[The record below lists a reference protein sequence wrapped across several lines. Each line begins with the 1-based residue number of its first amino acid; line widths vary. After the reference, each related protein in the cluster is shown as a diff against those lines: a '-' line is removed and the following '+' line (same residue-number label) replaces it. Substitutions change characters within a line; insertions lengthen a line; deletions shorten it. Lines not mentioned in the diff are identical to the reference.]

1 MVAESRAFFLNLWY
15 SSDAAAA
22 DKGPTGLLLCSCRV
36 PASVYRGRTTVGEGA
51 AQKKGVLGA
60 KKGERAGRTATGGR
74 SVRRGG
80 LQLVPSAGAEARKSR

>member
-51 AQKKGVLGA
+51 AQKKGFWGRKKVSGQGALPLGA
-60 KKGERAGRTATGGR
+60 D
-74 SVRRGG
+74 
-80 LQLVPSAGAEARKSR
+80 Q